1 MIKIAIADDHQMFI
15 DGIESL
21 FLDNPD
27 IEIKVAANN
36 GVELLEKL
44 NYEPIDILLLDS
56 DMPQLDGLE
65 TAKKIKEKYP
75 SIRIIV
81 LTMHNEKNIISSF
94 VQEGVAGYI
103 LKNTSEKELIEAI
116 NLVHKGETFYSQKV
130 AHVMM
135 KDLGDRSAA
144 KMEISEREI
153 DVLKLIA
160 EEYTTNEIAEK
171 LFISKNTVETHRKN
185 LIFKLGA
192 KNVVGLV
199 KYAIQ
204 EGYVKNH

>member
-1 MIKIAIADDHQMFI
+1 MIKVAIADDHQMFI
-15 DGIESL
+15 DGIKSL
-21 FLDNPD
+21 FLDHPD

-36 GVELLEKL
+36 GIELLEKL

-56 DMPQLDGLE
+56 DMPKLDGIE
-65 TAKKIKEKYP
+65 TTKKIKEIFP
-75 SIRIIV
+75 SIKIII

-94 VQEGVAGYI
+94 VQEGVSGYI

-116 NLVHKGETFYSQKV
+116 SQIQKGETFYSQKIAQV
-130 AHVMM
+130 IMR
-135 KDLGDRSAA
+135 DLGDNSAN
-144 KMEISEREI
+144 KMAISEREI

-160 EEYTTNEIAEK
+160 EEFTTKEIAEK

-185 LIFKLGA
+185 LIFKLGVR
-192 KNVVGLV
+192 NVVGLV